1 MAKNNEFLGL
11 NGFIWFFGVV
21 ESRYD
26 PLEIGR
32 CKVRCMGW
40 HTEDKDVLPIDDLP
54 WAIPM
59 QDIKSAALSGIG
71 SSPTGLIEGS
81 WVVGFFMDGPNAQY
95 PIILG
100 SIAGI
105 PGGAVMGNA
114 FRDPRGIYPYANNVP
129 DVPALSRGEIVASED
144 QTLKG
149 KRDSRLTEIPTAVA
163 SRVDT
168 VFDTSSKQEDLFER
182 QTYDELKPR
191 YGNNEEAN
199 ASTYP
204 FNHVNKTESGH
215 VFEVDDTPGSERL
228 HRYHKAGTFEEVQ
241 ADGSRVVKVVGNNY
255 ELYSNGSN
263 VFINGVV
270 NITIQGDAHILTKG
284 NRIEEVDGDHH
295 ITVHGD
301 RITKIGGN
309 DVKEVVSDSAVQ
321 INGGSATRISKD
333 SRFTFGENLDTKIGK
348 NYSLSVSKNLRE
360 TVSVNHSNY
369 TFGNTSIVSFGS
381 YDVGAVKNLNLA
393 AATKINMKS
402 VDTTEMTASVLNI
415 ANDTNITGT
424 LTATTDAIG
433 GGISL
438 LNHTHAQTAD
448 SGGDTQEETEAPS

>member
-1 MAKNNEFLGL
+1 MSKNKEFLGL

-40 HTEDKDVLPIDDLP
+40 HSEDKDILPVDDLP
-54 WAIPM
+54 WAIPS

-81 WVVGFFMDGPNAQY
+81 WVIGFFMDGENAQY

-100 SIAGI
+100 SIGGI
-105 PGGAVMGNA
+105 PGGAIMGNA

-129 DVPALSRGEIVASED
+129 DVPALSRGETVASKD

-149 KRDSRLTEIPTAVA
+149 KRAGRLTEIPTAVA
-163 SRVDT
+163 SKVDT

-191 YGNNEEAN
+191 YGKNEEAN

-228 HRYHKAGTFEEVQ
+228 HRYHRAGTFEEVQ

-255 ELYSNGSN
+255 ELYSDGSN
-263 VFINGVV
+263 IFVYGNV
-270 NITIQGDAHILTKG
+270 NITVQGDARILTKG
-284 NRIEEVDGDHH
+284 NRIEEVDGDYFL
-295 ITVHGD
+295 TVHGD
-301 RITKIGGN
+301 RVTKIGGN
-309 DVKEVVSDSAVQ
+309 DVAEVMSDSATQ
-321 INGGSATRISKD
+321 INGGLATRVSKD
-333 SRFTFGENLDTKIGK
+333 SRLTFNENLDTKIGK
-348 NYSLSVSKNLRE
+348 NYSLAVSKNLRE
-360 TVSVNHSNY
+360 TVSINHSNY

-381 YDVGAVKNLNLA
+381 FDVGSTKNLNFA
-393 AATKINMKS
+393 AAAKINMKS
-402 VDTTEMTASVLNI
+402 INTTEMTASALNVN
-415 ANDTNITGT
+415 NDTNVTGT
-424 LTATTDAIG
+424 MTATIDAIG

-438 LNHTHAQTAD
+438 VNHTHAQGND
-448 SGGDTQEETEAPS
+448 SGSSTEVETDPPS